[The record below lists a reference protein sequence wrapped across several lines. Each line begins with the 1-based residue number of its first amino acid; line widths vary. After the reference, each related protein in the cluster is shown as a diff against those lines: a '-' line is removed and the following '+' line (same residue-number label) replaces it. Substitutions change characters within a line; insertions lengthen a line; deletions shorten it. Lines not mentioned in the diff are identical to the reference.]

1 MKKTCSS
8 VSIEHLYILFLV
20 ILVIILIS
28 YIYMRHHHH
37 HSLNTSHHNAHHGA
51 SHHSNNNTSEIIIKE
66 QIVPFGLPTRTSL
79 PLPLMGDVLLN
90 PYQPPLR
97 DDRYF
102 PIGLGGCAGGVLPI
116 NVPTQ
121 SVNTSYR
128 QVGILTRGDTILPLM
143 GKPLFSNRDKWNFYT
158 MNDKNNMIKLPLSNK
173 GKSCTSEFGCDN
185 IYNGDTVYVE
195 GYNDAFKATV
205 YDNQVMQYIPFL

>member
-1 MKKTCSS
+1 MKKHCSS
-8 VSIEHLYILFLV
+8 IQVEHLYILFLL
-20 ILVIILIS
+20 ILVIILFV
-28 YIYMRHHHH
+28 YIYIRHH
-37 HSLNTSHHNAHHGA
+37 NHHNSAGHTD
-51 SHHSNNNTSEIIIKE
+51 NIIIKE
-66 QIVPFGLPTRTSL
+66 KTVNNIDVGPFGSMR

-90 PYQPPLR
+90 PYQAPLR

-102 PIGLGGCAGGVLPI
+102 PTIMGGMLPI

-121 SVNTSYR
+121 SVNTTYR

-143 GKPLFSNRDKWNFYT
+143 GKPLFTNRDKWNFYT

-185 IYNGDTVYVE
+185 VYNGDSVYVE